1 MENERVLTQDEIKS
15 VKGRGFLNQKGTD
28 KFNARVVTVN
38 GKITS
43 EQCRA
48 LADAADEFGSGEVA
62 FTTRLSAEVQGIP
75 FDKIDAFC
83 ESIGKVGLEAGGTGP
98 KVRPIVSCK
107 GTTCQYGLCDTYALS
122 EKVHKIFYKG
132 YGSVKL
138 PHKFKIA
145 VGGCPNNCVK
155 PNLND
160 VGISGRRIPQFNAD
174 KCRGCKVCAVE
185 KACPVHVPHEENGK
199 LVIPEES
206 CNKCGRCVGKCPF
219 GSIED
224 GVYGYAVIIGGRW
237 GKRVAQGRQLTKIFT
252 SEQEVLEVV
261 EKALL
266 FFKDQGKDGE
276 RFNDTIN
283 RLGFEYVEE
292 QLMGD
297 DLLKRKEEIIA
308 AELKK

>member
-174 KCRGCKVCAVE
+174 KCRGCKVCAVVRGLSRTCSSCGKR
-185 KACPVHVPHEENGK
+185 KACYSRRIMQQMRTLCRQVSIRFNRRRCLRLCGNHRRSLGQ
-199 LVIPEES
+199 ES
-206 CNKCGRCVGKCPF
+206 CT
-219 GSIED
+219 
-224 GVYGYAVIIGGRW
+224 
-237 GKRVAQGRQLTKIFT
+237 RQTAYKNIH
-252 SEQEVLEVV
+252 
-261 EKALL
+261 K
-266 FFKDQGKDGE
+266 
-276 RFNDTIN
+276 
-283 RLGFEYVEE
+283 
-292 QLMGD
+292 
-297 DLLKRKEEIIA
+297 
-308 AELKK
+308 